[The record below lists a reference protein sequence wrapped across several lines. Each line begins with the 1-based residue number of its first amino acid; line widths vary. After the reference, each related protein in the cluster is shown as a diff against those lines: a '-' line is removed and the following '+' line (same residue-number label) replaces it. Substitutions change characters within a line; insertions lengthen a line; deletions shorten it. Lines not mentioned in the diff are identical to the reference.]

1 MSDSSWPSLGTL
13 VQLFR
18 CEPSANGWTQASET
32 ALSMKEEVRPYYVD
46 SILFSPRT
54 PVGFV
59 GDSFDNC
66 SVVQLDVNTWRSW
79 VGISSRGSQS
89 VLAGL

>member
-1 MSDSSWPSLGTL
+1 M
-13 VQLFR
+13 QLFR